1 VAGRYNILSVFM
13 RLTSL
18 VRALVLAA
26 LAIATTARA
35 SGAQQLDVI
44 RGQVVGPEGKPLE
57 DAKVTATSLSGNVNR
72 SARTDKNGRYTITFP
87 GGEGDYFIEF
97 SAIGYAARRFELKR
111 TADQEILV
119 ADAKLLRAAG
129 QLETVKVTA
138 QRDRPERNDATPDI
152 SGSERPV
159 DNSAVPADQQ
169 GDIAAMAASLPGVTL
184 VPGQD
189 GDPSGFSVLGL
200 SPDQNNTTLNGLNF
214 GGSNLPRDAA
224 VSTSLVTTPYDVSRG
239 GFSGAQFQ
247 IRGRPGS
254 NFITRT
260 MSLNVDAPQLQW
272 TDNAARSLGQQ
283 YSNFSLGGLLAGP
296 IKQDASFYNFA
307 YQIGRRAND
316 LRSLLNTDAIGLQTS
331 GIAPDSVARLLAI
344 LQQLGIPT
352 VTGRLPSS
360 RLGEQG
366 SIFGSF
372 DFAPQSSSTGQ
383 ALNFSYN
390 GSWNKQTPASSLT
403 NELPAHS
410 GDRTSWNGGL
420 QARHTNYFGIGIL
433 SETSLGLNRSRNYG
447 DPYLDMP
454 SGTVL
459 ITSTFPDGSTS
470 IKPVSFGGSSNMNT
484 SQTNTGTE
492 LTNQLSWFSSSN
504 KHRIKFTTELR
515 RDAFTQNQ
523 QTNTLGSFTF
533 NSLADLEA
541 QRPSSFS
548 RQLSPK
554 IRSGSQFIGGMSLG
568 DSYRKSDNLQLQYG
582 IRLDGNHFSATPTFN
597 PDLETVFG
605 ERNDRAP
612 NHLYFSPRAGFSWSY
627 GTAPQIAGFAGAVRG
642 PRAVVRGGIGL
653 FQNTP
658 NTTLISGAIDN
669 TGLASALQQ
678 VLCAGTATPTPDWSG
693 YASDPSSV
701 PSQCTDGSVFA
712 STVPNVTFFAKDYA
726 APRSLRSNL
735 NWSGPLLNNLF
746 SGNIE
751 ATYSRNMNQSGIV
764 DLNFNPVVQFTLP
777 DEDHRPVFV
786 QTTSIVPATGTIA
799 SRDARVSPL
808 FSRVTELRSDLR
820 SESRQLRFGISPT
833 SFNSNY
839 SWGISYVYSNLR
851 ERVRGFTNTVGNP
864 LDVEW
869 ARSSFDSRHQIQ
881 YNLGYNFFDAVRVNW
896 FGNFRSGTPYTPIV
910 SGDINGDGYANDRAF
925 IYNPAT
931 TADPALAAAMQSLL
945 SNATGNA
952 RECLLKQLGTL
963 AARNSCQGPWISTA
977 TMSLS
982 FNPLKFRMPQRATLS
997 LQIGN
1002 PLGAADLLLHGNDKL
1017 RGWGQFSFPDPT
1029 LLAVRGFDPQTQ
1041 RYKYDVNERFG
1052 STLPALT
1059 AVRAPITVTAIM
1071 RFDLGPTR
1079 ERQVLTQQLDR
1090 GRTLR
1095 GTKAPE
1101 PMLKAIYGSGGIPN
1115 PLSQIL
1121 READTLGLSG
1131 PQADSIAT
1139 MNRRYVISLDS
1150 IWSPVAKYLAALP
1163 DKYNKDDAYAHYKR
1177 AREASVDLLIK
1188 LVPQIRQVLTS
1199 EQRRKL
1205 PAFVSSYLDTRYLAS
1220 IRSGTAG
1227 VGANGPMMMPGNF
1240 TFFGGGGPVGGAG
1253 GGGQTIIIRN

>member
-1 VAGRYNILSVFM
+1 M
-13 RLTSL
+13 RLSSL
-18 VRALVLAA
+18 IRALLVVLVASVA
-26 LAIATTARA
+26 LARPA
-35 SGAQQLDVI
+35 SAQVDII
-44 RGQVVGPEGKPLE
+44 RGQVIGPEGKPLE
-57 DAKVTATSLSGNVNR
+57 DAKITATSLSGNVNR

-87 GGEGDYFIEF
+87 GGEGDYFVEF
-97 SAIGYAARRFELKR
+97 SAIGYAARRFEVKR

-129 QLETVKVTA
+129 QLETVKVTG

-200 SPDQNNTTLNGLNF
+200 SPDQNQTTLNGLNF
-214 GGSNLPRDAA
+214 GGSNLPRDAN
-224 VSTSLVTTPYDVSRG
+224 VTTSLVTTPYDVSRG

-254 NFITRT
+254 NYITRT
-260 MSLNVDAPQLQW
+260 MSLNLDAPQFQW
-272 TDNAARSLGQQ
+272 TDRAARSLGQQ
-283 YSNFSLGGLLAGP
+283 YSNVSVGGLLAGP
-296 IKQDASFYNFA
+296 IRQDASFYNFA
-307 YQIGRRAND
+307 YQLGRRSND

-331 GIAPDSVARLLAI
+331 GIAPDSVTRLLAI

-372 DFAPQSSSTGQ
+372 DVAPQSSSSGQ
-383 ALNFSYN
+383 AFNLSYN
-390 GSWNKQTPASSLT
+390 GSWNQQTPASSLT

-410 GDRTSWNGGL
+410 GDRTNWNGGL
-420 QARHTNYFGIGIL
+420 QARHTNYFGVGIL
-433 SETSLGLNRSRNYG
+433 SETSLGLNRSRNYS
-447 DPYLDMP
+447 DPYLSMP

-492 LTNQLSWFSSSN
+492 LTNQLSWFSASN

-523 QTNTLGSFTF
+523 QVNTLGSFTF

-548 RQLSPK
+548 RQLAPR
-554 IRSGSQFIGGMSLG
+554 IRTGSQFIGGLSLG
-568 DSYRKSDNLQLQYG
+568 DSYKRSDDLQLQYG

-597 PDLETVFG
+597 PDLEAVFG

-612 NHLYFSPRAGFSWSY
+612 NHVYFSPRIGFSWSY
-627 GTAPQIAGFAGAVRG
+627 GTAPQVAGFAGAVRG

-678 VLCAGTATPTPDWSG
+678 VLCAGQATPTPDWSG
-693 YASDPSSV
+693 YTSDPSV
-701 PSQCTDGSVFA
+701 IPTQCTAGSVFA

-746 SGNIE
+746 TGNIE

-777 DEDHRPVFV
+777 DESHRPVFV

-808 FSRVTELRSDLR
+808 FSRVTELRSDLQ
-820 SESRQLRFGISPT
+820 SDSRQLRFGLSPST
-833 SFNSNY
+833 FNSNY
-839 SWGISYVYSNLR
+839 SWGLSYVYSNLR
-851 ERVRGFTNTVGNP
+851 ERVRGFTNTAGNP

-869 ARSSFDSRHQIQ
+869 GRSSFDSRHQIQ

-925 IYNPAT
+925 VYNPST

-945 SNATGNA
+945 NSASGNA
-952 RECLLKQLGTL
+952 RDCLVRQLGSL
-963 AARNSCQGPWISTA
+963 ASRNSCQGPWTSTA

-1041 RYKYDVNERFG
+1041 RYKYDVNQRFG

-1059 AVRAPITVTAIM
+1059 AVRAPVTVTAMM

-1079 ERQVLTQQLDR
+1079 ERQALTQQLDR
-1090 GRTLR
+1090 GRTLK
-1095 GTKAPE
+1095 GNKAPE

-1115 PLSQIL
+1115 PLATIL
-1121 READTLGLSG
+1121 RQADTLGLTG

-1163 DKYNKDDAYAHYKR
+1163 DKYDKDDAYAHYQR

-1188 LVPQIRQVLTS
+1188 LVPQIKSLLTS

-1205 PAFVSSYLDTRYLAS
+1205 PSFVSSYLDTRYLAS

-1227 VGANGPMMMPGNF
+1227 ASNGPMMFP
-1240 TFFGGGGPVGGAG
+1240 GGGFFVGGGDRGPG
-1253 GGGQTIIIRN
+1253 GGGQVIIIRN

>member
-1 VAGRYNILSVFM
+1 MLSANT
-13 RLTSL
+13 L
-18 VRALVLAA
+18 RALTVI
-26 LAIATTARA
+26 AIAAVAFALPA
-35 SGAQQLDVI
+35 SAQQLDVI
-44 RGQVVGPEGKPLE
+44 RGQVIGPENKPLE

-87 GGEGDYFIEF
+87 GGEGDYFVEV
-97 SAIGYAARRFELKR
+97 SAIGYAARRFEVKR

-129 QLETVKVTA
+129 QLETVKVVGA
-138 QRDRPERNDATPDI
+138 RDRPDRNDVTPDI

-159 DNSAVPADQQ
+159 DNNAVPADQQ

-200 SPDQNNTTLNGLNF
+200 SPDQNNTTLNGMNF

-254 NFITRT
+254 NYITRT

-272 TDNAARSLGQQ
+272 TDRAARSLGQQ
-283 YSNFSLGGLLAGP
+283 YSNLSVGGLFAGP
-296 IKQDASFYNFA
+296 IKQDASFFNFS

-331 GIAPDSVARLLAI
+331 GIAPDSVTRLLSI
-344 LQQLGIPT
+344 LQGLGVPVVTNQLPG
-352 VTGRLPSS
+352 SK
-360 RLGEQG
+360 LGEQG

-372 DFAPQSSSTGQ
+372 DFAPQSSESGR

-390 GSWNKQTPASSLT
+390 GSWNQQTPASSLT

-410 GDRTSWNGGL
+410 GNRTSWNGGL
-420 QARHTNYFGIGIL
+420 QGRHTNYFGIGIL
-433 SETSLGLNRSRNYG
+433 SETSVGLNRSRNYG
-447 DPYLDMP
+447 SPYLAMP

-459 ITSTFPDGSTS
+459 ITSTFPDGSTG
-470 IKPVSFGGSSNMNT
+470 IKPVAFGGSSNMNT

-492 LTNQLSWFSSSN
+492 LTNQLSWFSASN
-504 KHRIKFTTELR
+504 KHRIKFTTEAR
-515 RDAFTQNQ
+515 RDAFTLNQ

-554 IRSGSQFIGGMSLG
+554 IRSGSQFIGGVSLG
-568 DSYRKSDNLQLQYG
+568 DSYRKSESLQLQYG
-582 IRLDGNHFSATPTFN
+582 VRLDGNRFSTTPTFN

-612 NHLYFSPRAGFSWSY
+612 NHVYLSPRLGFSWSY
-627 GTAPQIAGFAGAVRG
+627 GTAPQVAGFAGAVRG

-678 VLCAGTATPTPDWSG
+678 VLCAGPSAPTPDWST

-701 PSQCTDGSVFA
+701 PSQCADGSVFA

-735 NWSGPLLNNLF
+735 NWSGPILGNVF
-746 SGNIE
+746 SANIE

-764 DLNFNPVVQFTLP
+764 DLNFNPLVQFTLP
-777 DEDHRPVFV
+777 DEAHRPVFV
-786 QTTSIVPATGTIA
+786 QTTSIVPTTGTIA
-799 SRDARVSPL
+799 SRDARVSQL
-808 FSRVTELRSDLR
+808 FSRVTELRSDLK
-820 SESRQLRFGISPT
+820 SDSRQLRFGISPST
-833 SFNSNY
+833 PSSNY
-839 SWGISYVYSNLR
+839 SWGLSYVYSNLR
-851 ERVRGFTNTVGNP
+851 ERIRGFNNTAGNP
-864 LDVEW
+864 LDIEW
-869 ARSSFDSRHQIQ
+869 ARSPFDSRHQIQ

-896 FGNFRSGTPYTPIV
+896 FGNFRSGSPYTPIV
-910 SGDINGDGYANDRAF
+910 SGDINGDGYSNDRAF
-925 IYNPAT
+925 VYNPAT

-945 SNATGNA
+945 TGATGSA
-952 RECLLKQLGTL
+952 RECLLKQLGSL
-963 AARNSCQGPWISTA
+963 AARNSCQGPWTSQA

-997 LQIGN
+997 LQVSN
-1002 PLGAADLLLHGNDKL
+1002 PLGAADLLLHGNDNL
-1017 RGWGQFSFPDPT
+1017 RGWGQFAFPDPT

-1041 RYKYDVNERFG
+1041 RYTYDVNQRFG
-1052 STLPALT
+1052 STTPAFT
-1059 AVRAPITVTAIM
+1059 AVRAPVTVTAMM

-1079 ERQVLTQQLDR
+1079 ERQALTQQLDR
-1090 GRTLR
+1090 GRSLR

-1115 PLSQIL
+1115 PLSTIL
-1121 READTLGLSG
+1121 RQADTLQLTG

-1150 IWSPVAKYLAALP
+1150 IWAPVAKYLAALP
-1163 DKYNKDDAYAHYKR
+1163 DSYNKNEAYARYQH
-1177 AREASVDLLIK
+1177 AREASVDMLIRVVPDIKRLLT
-1188 LVPQIRQVLTS
+1188 P

-1205 PAFVSSYLDTRYLAS
+1205 PAFISSYLDTRYLAS

-1227 VGANGPMMMPGNF
+1227 AGAGGPMMGPGVF
-1240 TFFGGGGPVGGAG
+1240 TAPAGGAIRDGGGGGGNV
-1253 GGGQTIIIRN
+1253 IIIRN

>member
-1 VAGRYNILSVFM
+1 M
-13 RLTSL
+13 RLSSL
-18 VRALVLAA
+18 IRALLIVVGASAA
-26 LAIATTARA
+26 LARPAF
-35 SGAQQLDVI
+35 AQVDII
-44 RGQVVGPEGKPLE
+44 RGQVIGPEGKPLE

-72 SARTDKNGRYTITFP
+72 SARTDKNGRYTISFP
-87 GGEGDYFIEF
+87 GGEGDYFVEF
-97 SAIGYAARRFELKR
+97 SAIGYAARRFEVKR
-111 TADQEILV
+111 TADQEILI

-129 QLETVKVTA
+129 QLETVRVTG

-159 DNSAVPADQQ
+159 DNSALPADQQ

-200 SPDQNNTTLNGLNF
+200 SPDQNQTTLNGLNF
-214 GGSNLPRDAA
+214 GGSNLPRDAN

-254 NFITRT
+254 NYITRT
-260 MSLNVDAPQLQW
+260 MSLNLDAPQLQW
-272 TDNAARSLGQQ
+272 TDRAARSLGQQ
-283 YSNFSLGGLLAGP
+283 YSNVSVGGLLAGP
-296 IKQDASFYNFA
+296 IRQDASFYNFA
-307 YQIGRRAND
+307 YQLGRRSND

-331 GIAPDSVARLLAI
+331 GIAPDSVTRLLAI

-372 DFAPQSSSTGQ
+372 DVAPQSSSSGQ
-383 ALNFSYN
+383 AFNLSYN
-390 GSWNKQTPASSLT
+390 GSWNQQTPASSLT

-410 GDRTSWNGGL
+410 GDRTNWNGGL

-433 SETSLGLNRSRNYG
+433 SETSLGLNRSRNYS
-447 DPYLDMP
+447 DPYLSMP

-492 LTNQLSWFSSSN
+492 LTNQLSWFSASN

-548 RQLSPK
+548 RQLAPR
-554 IRSGSQFIGGMSLG
+554 IRNGSQFIGGMSLG
-568 DSYRKSDNLQLQYG
+568 DSYKKSDDLQLQYG

-612 NHLYFSPRAGFSWSY
+612 NHVYFSPRIGFSWSY
-627 GTAPQIAGFAGAVRG
+627 GTAPQVAGFAGAVRG

-658 NTTLISGAIDN
+658 STTLISGAIDN

-678 VLCAGTATPTPDWSG
+678 VLCAGPATPTPDWSG
-693 YASDPSSV
+693 YTSDPSV
-701 PSQCTDGSVFA
+701 IPTQCTDGSVFA

-735 NWSGPLLNNLF
+735 NWSGPLLSNRF
-746 SGNIE
+746 TGNIE
-751 ATYSRNMNQSGIV
+751 ATFSRNMNQSGIV

-777 DEDHRPVFV
+777 DENHRPVFV
-786 QTTSIVPATGTIA
+786 RTTSIVPATGTIA

-808 FSRVTELRSDLR
+808 FSRVTELRSDLK
-820 SESRQLRFGISPT
+820 SDSRQLRFSLSPST
-833 SFNSNY
+833 FNSNY
-839 SWGISYVYSNLR
+839 SWGLSYVYSNLR
-851 ERVRGFTNTVGNP
+851 ERVRGFTNTAGNP

-869 ARSSFDSRHQIQ
+869 GRSSFDSRHQIQ

-925 IYNPAT
+925 VYNPST
-931 TADPALAAAMQSLL
+931 TADPTLATAMQSLL
-945 SNATGNA
+945 NSATGNA
-952 RECLLKQLGTL
+952 RDCLIKQLGSL
-963 AARNSCQGPWISTA
+963 AARNSCQGPWTSTA
-977 TMSLS
+977 TMSLT

-1041 RYKYDVNERFG
+1041 RYKYDVNQRFG

-1059 AVRAPITVTAIM
+1059 AVRAPVTVTAMM

-1079 ERQVLTQQLDR
+1079 ERQALTQQLDR
-1090 GRTLR
+1090 GRTLK
-1095 GTKAPE
+1095 GNKAPE

-1115 PLSQIL
+1115 PLSTIL
-1121 READTLGLSG
+1121 RQADTLGLTG

-1139 MNRRYVISLDS
+1139 MNRRYVVNLDS

-1163 DKYNKDDAYAHYKR
+1163 DKYDKDDAYAHYQR

-1188 LVPQIRQVLTS
+1188 LVPQIKSLLTS
-1199 EQRRKL
+1199 DQRRKL
-1205 PAFVSSYLDTRYLAS
+1205 PSFISSYLDTRYLAS

-1227 VGANGPMMMPGNF
+1227 ANNGPMMFP
-1240 TFFGGGGPVGGAG
+1240 GGGFFVGGGDRGPG
-1253 GGGQTIIIRN
+1253 GGGQVIIIRN

>member
-1 VAGRYNILSVFM
+1 M
-13 RLTSL
+13 RLNSL
-18 VRALVLAA
+18 IRALIIGLLVSAA
-26 LAIATTARA
+26 LARPT
-35 SGAQQLDVI
+35 SAQVDII
-44 RGQVVGPEGKPLE
+44 RGQIMGPEGKPLE

-72 SARTDKNGRYTITFP
+72 SARTDRNGRYTITFP
-87 GGEGDYFIEF
+87 GGEGDYFVEVA
-97 SAIGYAARRFELKR
+97 AIGYAARRFEVKR

-119 ADAKLLRAAG
+119 ADARLQRAAG
-129 QLETVKVTA
+129 QLDTVRVVG

-159 DNSAVPADQQ
+159 DNSAVPAEQQ

-200 SPDQNNTTLNGLNF
+200 SPDQNQTTLNGLNF

-224 VSTSLVTTPYDVSRG
+224 VNTSLVTTPYDVSRG

-254 NFITRT
+254 NYITRT
-260 MSLNVDAPQLQW
+260 MSLNLDAPQLQW
-272 TDNAARSLGQQ
+272 TDRAARSLGQQ
-283 YSNFSLGGLLAGP
+283 YSNVSVGGLLAGP

-307 YQIGRRAND
+307 YQLGRRSND

-331 GIAPDSVARLLAI
+331 GIAPDSVTRLLSI
-344 LQQLGIPT
+344 LQQLGVPT
-352 VTGRLPSS
+352 VTGKLPSS

-366 SIFGSF
+366 SVYGSF
-372 DFAPQSSSTGQ
+372 DFAPQSSSSGQ
-383 ALNFSYN
+383 AVNLSYN
-390 GSWNKQTPASSLT
+390 GSWNQQTPASSLT

-410 GDRTSWNGGL
+410 GDRTNWNAGL
-420 QARHTNYFGIGIL
+420 QGRHTNYFGVGIL
-433 SETSLGLNRSRNYG
+433 SETSLGLNRSRNYS
-447 DPYLDMP
+447 DPYLSLP

-470 IKPVSFGGSSNMNT
+470 IKPISFGGSSNMNT

-492 LTNQLSWFSSSN
+492 LTNQLSWFSATN

-515 RDAFTQNQ
+515 RDAFTLSQ

-548 RQLSPK
+548 RQLTPR

-568 DSYRKSDNLQLQYG
+568 DSYKRSDDLQLQYG
-582 IRLDGNHFSATPTFN
+582 IRLDGNRFSATPTLN

-612 NHLYFSPRAGFSWSY
+612 NHVYFSPRIGFSWSY
-627 GTAPQIAGFAGAVRG
+627 GTAPQVSGFAGAVRG

-678 VLCAGTATPTPDWSG
+678 VLCSGPATPATDWSG
-693 YASDPSSV
+693 YTSDPSV
-701 PSQCTDGSVFA
+701 IPTQCADGSVFA

-735 NWSGPLLNNLF
+735 NWSGPMLNNLF

-777 DEDHRPVFV
+777 DENHRPVFV

-820 SESRQLRFGISPT
+820 SDSRQLRFGISPST
-833 SFNSNY
+833 FNTNY

-851 ERVRGFTNTVGNP
+851 ERVRGFTNTAGNP

-869 ARSSFDSRHQIQ
+869 ARSTFDSRHQIQ

-925 IYNPAT
+925 VYNPST
-931 TADPALAAAMQSLL
+931 TADPTLSASMQSWLN
-945 SNATGNA
+945 NATGSA
-952 RECLLKQLGTL
+952 RDCLARQLGQL
-963 AARNSCQGPWISTA
+963 AARNSCQGPWTSSA

-1017 RGWGQFSFPDPT
+1017 RGWGQLSFPDPT

-1041 RYKYDVNERFG
+1041 RYKYDVNQRFG

-1059 AVRAPITVTAIM
+1059 AVRAPVTVTAIM

-1079 ERQVLTQQLDR
+1079 ERQALTQQLDR

-1095 GTKAPE
+1095 GNKTPE

-1115 PLSQIL
+1115 PLSTIL
-1121 READTLGLSG
+1121 RQADTLGLSG

-1139 MNRRYVISLDS
+1139 MNRRYVVSLDS

-1163 DKYNKDDAYAHYKR
+1163 DNYDKDDAYAHYRR

-1188 LVPQIRQVLTS
+1188 LVPQIRSLLTS

-1205 PAFVSSYLDTRYLAS
+1205 PSFIASYLDTRYLAS

-1227 VGANGPMMMPGNF
+1227 AANGPMMFPGGGM
-1240 TFFGGGGPVGGAG
+1240 FFPMGGGGPGAG
-1253 GGGQTIIIRN
+1253 GGNVIIIRN

>member
-1 VAGRYNILSVFM
+1 M
-13 RLTSL
+13 RLSSL
-18 VRALVLAA
+18 IRALPVVWVASV
-26 LAIATTARA
+26 ARA
-35 SGAQQLDVI
+35 RPASAQVDII
-44 RGQVVGPEGKPLE
+44 RGQVIGPEGKPLE
-57 DAKVTATSLSGNVNR
+57 DAKITATSLSGNVNR

-87 GGEGDYFIEF
+87 GGEGDYFVEF
-97 SAIGYAARRFELKR
+97 SAIGYAARRFEVKR

-129 QLETVKVTA
+129 QLETVKVTG

-200 SPDQNNTTLNGLNF
+200 SPDQNQTTLNGLNF
-214 GGSNLPRDAA
+214 GGSNLPRDAN
-224 VSTSLVTTPYDVSRG
+224 VTTSLVTTPYDVSRG

-254 NFITRT
+254 NYITRT
-260 MSLNVDAPQLQW
+260 MSLNLDAPQFQW
-272 TDNAARSLGQQ
+272 TDRAARSLGQQ
-283 YSNFSLGGLLAGP
+283 YSNVSVGVLLAGP
-296 IKQDASFYNFA
+296 IRQDASFYNFA
-307 YQIGRRAND
+307 YQLGRCSND

-331 GIAPDSVARLLAI
+331 GIAPDSVTRLLAI

-352 VTGRLPSS
+352 VIGRLPSS

-372 DFAPQSSSTGQ
+372 DVAPQSSSSGQ
-383 ALNFSYN
+383 AFNLSYN
-390 GSWNKQTPASSLT
+390 GSWNQQTPASSLT

-410 GDRTSWNGGL
+410 GDHTNWNGGL
-420 QARHTNYFGIGIL
+420 QARHTNYFGVGIL
-433 SETSLGLNRSRNYG
+433 SETSLGLNRSRNYS
-447 DPYLDMP
+447 DPYLSMP

-492 LTNQLSWFSSSN
+492 LTNQLSWFSASN

-523 QTNTLGSFTF
+523 QVNTLGSFTF

-548 RQLSPK
+548 RQLAPR
-554 IRSGSQFIGGMSLG
+554 IRTGSQFIRGLSLG
-568 DSYRKSDNLQLQYG
+568 DSYKRSDAPELQYG

-597 PDLETVFG
+597 PDLAAVFG

-612 NHLYFSPRAGFSWSY
+612 NHVYFSPRIGFSWSY
-627 GTAPQIAGFAGAVRG
+627 GTAPQVAGFAGAVRG

-669 TGLASALQQ
+669 TGLARALQQ
-678 VLCAGTATPTPDWSG
+678 VLCAGQATPTPDWSG
-693 YASDPSSV
+693 YTSDPSV
-701 PSQCTDGSVFA
+701 IPTQCTDGSVFA

-746 SGNIE
+746 TGNIE

-777 DEDHRPVFV
+777 DESHRPVFV
-786 QTTSIVPATGTIA
+786 QTTSIVSATGTIA

-808 FSRVTELRSDLR
+808 FSRVTELRSDLP
-820 SESRQLRFGISPT
+820 SDSRQLRFGLSPST
-833 SFNSNY
+833 FNSNH
-839 SWGISYVYSNLR
+839 SWGLSYAYSNLR
-851 ERVRGFTNTVGNP
+851 ERVRGFTNTAGNP

-869 ARSSFDSRHQIQ
+869 GRSSFDSRHQIQ

-925 IYNPAT
+925 VYNPST
-931 TADPALAAAMQSLL
+931 TADPTLAAAMQSLL
-945 SNATGNA
+945 NSASGNA
-952 RECLLKQLGTL
+952 RDCLVRQLGSL
-963 AARNSCQGPWISTA
+963 ASRNGCQGPWTSTA

-1041 RYKYDVNERFG
+1041 RYKYDVNQTFG

-1059 AVRAPITVTAIM
+1059 AVRAPVTVTEMM

-1079 ERQVLTQQLDR
+1079 ERQALTQQLDR
-1090 GRTLR
+1090 GRTLK
-1095 GTKAPE
+1095 GNKAPE

-1115 PLSQIL
+1115 PLATIL
-1121 READTLGLSG
+1121 RQADTLGLTG

-1163 DKYNKDDAYAHYKR
+1163 DKYDKDDAYAHSQR

-1188 LVPQIRQVLTS
+1188 PVPQTKSLRTS

-1205 PAFVSSYLDTRYLAS
+1205 TSFVSTYLDTRYLAS
-1220 IRSGTAG
+1220 IRYVTAG
-1227 VGANGPMMMPGNF
+1227 ASNGPLMF
-1240 TFFGGGGPVGGAG
+1240 TGGGFFVGGGDRCPG
-1253 GGGQTIIIRN
+1253 GGGQVIIIRN